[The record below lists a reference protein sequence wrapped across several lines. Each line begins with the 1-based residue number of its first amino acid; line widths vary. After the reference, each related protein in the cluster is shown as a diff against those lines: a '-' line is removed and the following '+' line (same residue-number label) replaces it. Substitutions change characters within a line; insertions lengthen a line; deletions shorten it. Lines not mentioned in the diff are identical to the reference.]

1 MYCANN
7 PVKYVDPDGRF
18 LFTAIGAFVGGATA
32 AIKGGSWSD
41 IGKGALAGAVAGAVI
56 DITIASGGAGGVL
69 IAAGGISAMA
79 GEATHQALYSK
90 SDIGDILMAGGTGLA
105 MGMFGEMAGP
115 VFRSLKGVF
124 KGRKAIVE
132 FEPLSQ
138 GTILDDISNGNVK
151 NPFGSKG
158 KPDHQ
163 SKVAELAE
171 KARVDNPGMDII
183 TEQKI
188 KVANSNRRPDV
199 QVVDPNTK
207 RTIKIYEAERH
218 PNSTRN
224 QKREA
229 EYSRLGIPFETHKVG
244 GN

>member
-1 MYCANN
+1 M
-7 PVKYVDPDGRF
+7 KYVDPDGRF

-124 KGRKAIVE
+124 KGKNAIVE

-138 GTILDDISNGNVK
+138 GTILDEAIEITV
-151 NPFGSKG
+151 SK
-158 KPDHQ
+158 
-163 SKVAELAE
+163 SKYPEAAKHIEDA
-171 KARVDNPGMDII
+171 
-183 TEQKI
+183 
-188 KVANSNRRPDV
+188 ANSGISTTGKIDRAGAASRR
-199 QVVDPNTK
+199 
-207 RTIKIYEAERH
+207 
-218 PNSTRN
+218 
-224 QKREA
+224 REA
-229 EYSRLGIPFETHKVG
+229 LTGTKTKANFDRDEVPPAVINNG
-244 GN
+244 GNGSSVRHIKPSDNRGAGASIGNQIRNLPDGTNVRLKTE